1 MTDMVS
7 KVVAVLDEGSAYLLP
22 GRILRSRVPKKQ
34 QPRRKIKPILPAK
47 TTGGRET
54 YTKSKERDRKEK
66 KALSGHTALRWDGHS
81 WIPRKRD
88 SEYYKDK
95 IRSRQIRKEEI
106 DSEIQHLSE
115 ISIRTLGIGI
125 SLAKVKQYANK
136 VDTGIQKIKSLANTL
151 KTAKNETERNR
162 IHGEIS
168 IADADVLLSLRNM
181 EMFSALLTTAGVVG
195 LEKTLIKKLKSTKRR

>member
-22 GRILRSRVPKKQ
+22 GRILRSRLPKKQ
-34 QPRRKIKPILPAK
+34 RPQRKIKPILPAK
-47 TTGGRET
+47 TTGERET

-66 KALSGHTALRWDGHS
+66 KALSGNTPLRYDGHS

-88 SEYYKDK
+88 SDYYKEK
-95 IRSRQIRKEEI
+95 LRNHTSRKEEV
-106 DSEIQHLSE
+106 EAKLQHLSE

-195 LEKTLIKKLKSTKRR
+195 LEKTLIKKLKTTKRR

>member
-22 GRILRSRVPKKQ
+22 GRILRSRLPKKQ
-34 QPRRKIKPILPAK
+34 RPQRKIKPILPAK
-47 TTGGRET
+47 TTGERET
-54 YTKSKERDRKEK
+54 SSKSKERDRKQK
-66 KALSGHTALRWDGHS
+66 KELAGHTPLRWDGHS

-88 SEYYKDK
+88 SDYYKEK
-95 IRSRQIRKEEI
+95 LRNHTSRKEEVE
-106 DSEIQHLSE
+106 SKLQHLSE

-151 KTAKNETERNR
+151 KTAKNETQRNR